1 MMGLDFTVAITPS
14 ATNIDRELQYIK
26 SALLYADSITLISPV
41 AYLFTKLGM
50 LDDPKDVRAV
60 IRMLEYSLPIVRDQN
75 PDLYLQGTNAIRQ
88 LKPILNS
95 KKYRLLP
102 AVTKMEF
109 QQMLT
114 QFAKSVDDALLPFI
128 GEQQSRELENL
139 IKAGRVHLQKFE
151 HDLTDFGGLAIE
163 YYKHVK
169 EAVKTSYPLFDEQSN
184 DLLEL
189 AVKSKL
195 IRLNE
200 VEQRKITHAGA
211 SDNIIQRL
219 PAFEDATIDEIL
231 DIRKELE
238 NPLIRF
244 RGKMLAYTE
253 DIQLMPWDE
262 DFAEECSILYYKEIA
277 PAVLEISELT
287 QENSF
292 LKNLG
297 EELVSDGQFMK
308 SAGGLIVSIAAAG
321 VIPSLTDAIST
332 DVSIIGTAAA
342 FGATKVAAAYNKY
355 SSKKKEIEKKDMFFY
370 YKAGTLLRH

>member
-1 MMGLDFTVAITPS
+1 M
-14 ATNIDRELQYIK
+14 
-26 SALLYADSITLISPV
+26 
-41 AYLFTKLGM
+41 
-50 LDDPKDVRAV
+50 
-60 IRMLEYSLPIVRDQN
+60 
-75 PDLYLQGTNAIRQ
+75 
-88 LKPILNS
+88 
-95 KKYRLLP
+95 
-102 AVTKMEF
+102 
-109 QQMLT
+109 
-114 QFAKSVDDALLPFI
+114 
-128 GEQQSRELENL
+128 
-139 IKAGRVHLQKFE
+139 
-151 HDLTDFGGLAIE
+151 
-163 YYKHVK
+163 
-169 EAVKTSYPLFDEQSN
+169 FDEQSN

-219 PAFEDATIDEIL
+219 PAFENATIGEIL

-262 DFAEECSILYYKEIA
+262 NFAEECSILYDKEIA
-277 PAVLEISELT
+277 PAVLEISELA

-297 EELVSDGQFMK
+297 EEFVSDGQFMK

-355 SSKKKEIEKKDMFFY
+355 ASKKKEIEKKDMFFY

>member
-1 MMGLDFTVAITPS
+1 MGLDFTVAITPS

-50 LDDPKDVRAV
+50 LDDAKDIHSV
-60 IRMLEYSLPIVRDQN
+60 IRMLDYSLPLIKDQR
-75 PDLYLQGTNAIRQ
+75 PDLYSQATTAIRQ
-88 LKPILNS
+88 LKQILKN

-102 AVTKMEF
+102 KATKMEF
-109 QQMLT
+109 QNTLYE
-114 QFAKSVDDALLPFI
+114 FAQNVDDAMVPFI
-128 GEQQSRELENL
+128 GERQSKELEKL
-139 IKAGRVHLQKFE
+139 IKAGRVQLQKFE

-163 YYKHVK
+163 YYKHVN
-169 EAVKTSYPLFDEQSN
+169 EAVKTTYPLFDEQSN
-184 DLLEL
+184 NLLEL
-189 AVKSKL
+189 AVRSKL
-195 IRLNE
+195 VRLNE

-219 PAFEDATIDEIL
+219 PAFETASIDEIL

-238 NPLIRF
+238 DPLVRF
-244 RGKMLAYTE
+244 RGKMLSYTQ

-262 DFAEECSILYYKEIA
+262 DFQSECSILYEKEIT
-277 PAVLEISELT
+277 PAVLEMSELT
-287 QENSF
+287 QENSI

-297 EELVSDGQFMK
+297 EEFVSDGQFMK

-355 SSKKKEIEKKDMFFY
+355 ASKKKEIEKKDMFFY
-370 YKAGTLLRH
+370 YKARKLLEG

>member
-1 MMGLDFTVAITPS
+1 MGLDFTVAITPS

-50 LDDPKDVRAV
+50 LDDAKDIHSV
-60 IRMLEYSLPIVRDQN
+60 IRMLDYSLPLIKDQR
-75 PDLYLQGTNAIRQ
+75 PDLYSQATTAIRQ
-88 LKPILNS
+88 LKQILKN

-102 AVTKMEF
+102 KATKMEF
-109 QQMLT
+109 QNTLYE
-114 QFAKSVDDALLPFI
+114 FAQNVDDAMVPFI
-128 GEQQSRELENL
+128 GERQSKELEKL
-139 IKAGRVHLQKFE
+139 IKAGRVQLQKFE

-163 YYKHVK
+163 YYKHVN
-169 EAVKTSYPLFDEQSN
+169 EAVKTTYPLFDEQSN
-184 DLLEL
+184 NLLEL
-189 AVKSKL
+189 AVRSKL
-195 IRLNE
+195 VRLNE

-219 PAFEDATIDEIL
+219 PAFETASIDEIL

-238 NPLIRF
+238 DPLVRF
-244 RGKMLAYTE
+244 RGKMLSYTQ

-262 DFAEECSILYYKEIA
+262 DFQSECSILYEKEIT

-287 QENSF
+287 QENSI

-297 EELVSDGQFMK
+297 EEFVSDGQFMK

-355 SSKKKEIEKKDMFFY
+355 ASKKKEIEKKDMFFY

>member
-1 MMGLDFTVAITPS
+1 MGLDFTVAITPS

-50 LDDPKDVRAV
+50 LDDAKDIHSV
-60 IRMLEYSLPIVRDQN
+60 IRMLDYSLPLIKDQR
-75 PDLYLQGTNAIRQ
+75 PDLYSQATTAIRQ
-88 LKPILNS
+88 LKQILKN

-102 AVTKMEF
+102 KATKMEF
-109 QQMLT
+109 QNTLYE
-114 QFAKSVDDALLPFI
+114 FAQNVDDAMVPFI
-128 GEQQSRELENL
+128 GERQSKELEKL
-139 IKAGRVHLQKFE
+139 IKAGRVQLQKFE

-163 YYKHVK
+163 YYKHVN
-169 EAVKTSYPLFDEQSN
+169 EAVKTTYPLFDEQSN
-184 DLLEL
+184 NLLEL
-189 AVKSKL
+189 AVRSKL
-195 IRLNE
+195 VRLNE

-219 PAFEDATIDEIL
+219 PAFETASIDEIL

-238 NPLIRF
+238 DPLVRF
-244 RGKMLAYTE
+244 RGKMLSYTQ

-262 DFAEECSILYYKEIA
+262 DFQSECSILYEKEIT

-287 QENSF
+287 QENSI

-297 EELVSDGQFMK
+297 EEFVSDGQFMK

-355 SSKKKEIEKKDMFFY
+355 ASKKKEIEKKDMFFY
-370 YKAGTLLRH
+370 YKAGKMLQH